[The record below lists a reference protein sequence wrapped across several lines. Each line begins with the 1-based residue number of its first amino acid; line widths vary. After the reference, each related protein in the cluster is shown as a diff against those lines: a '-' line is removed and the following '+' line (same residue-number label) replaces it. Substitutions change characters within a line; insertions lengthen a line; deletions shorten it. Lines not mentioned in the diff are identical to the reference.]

1 MKALG
6 YNVDEYF
13 TTEAKPIRQIQTC
26 FTDVTC
32 TPSTEGGEGKY
43 VIVWP
48 KPKSFI
54 DYGFVFYSTTSTW
67 TYKIVEYFEHN
78 DYTIE

>member
-43 VIVWP
+43 VIV
-48 KPKSFI
+48 
-54 DYGFVFYSTTSTW
+54 
-67 TYKIVEYFEHN
+67 
-78 DYTIE
+78 